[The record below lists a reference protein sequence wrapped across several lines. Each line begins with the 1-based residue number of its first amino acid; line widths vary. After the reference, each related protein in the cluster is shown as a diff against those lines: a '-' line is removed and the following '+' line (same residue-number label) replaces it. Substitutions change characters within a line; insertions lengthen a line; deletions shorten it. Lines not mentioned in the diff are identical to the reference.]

1 MGHYAGSRKAK
12 LFKLF
17 DDGKRP
23 ADIDKAPVS
32 RQVLFQYYGE
42 WRTEHGIP
50 GKLTGFALKKFDRG
64 AAIKAKEE
72 EKRTKERRHLAAV
85 KAIEEEKRVR
95 ERARLLQLASDWEA
109 LAVGFRRW
117 GENREETEKVHLP
130 GSGSVTWL
138 GQRLLQKLPGG
149 KSLTK
154 EESARIYQRWAELA
168 RLAHDK
174 KDFERLCCER
184 KLGLPPILEGF

>member
-64 AAIKAKEE
+64 AAIKAKQE
-72 EKRTKERRHLAAV
+72 EKRARERRHLAAV
-85 KAIEEEKRVR
+85 KALEEEKRVR
-95 ERARLLQLASDWEA
+95 EQTRLLQLARDWEA
-109 LAVGFRRW
+109 LAVGFKRW
-117 GENREETEKVHLP
+117 DENREETEKVYLP

-138 GQRLLQKLPGG
+138 RQRLLQKSPRD
-149 KSLTK
+149 KFLTK
-154 EESARIYQRWAELA
+154 EENARMFQAWAELA

-174 KDFERLCCER
+174 KDFERLCRER